1 MKNTS
6 KEKNSNRGFTLIE
19 MLIVVAIIGILSA
32 LILVGLSQFRSR
44 GRDARR
50 IADLKQVQNALEIYY
65 TRNSAYP
72 TAPAGS
78 ASQKWAALTAA
89 ITGAGI
95 GLNQVPQ
102 DPMANASNG
111 VSYYYQDCNSSQ
123 NYVVAATLE
132 DTNNQALKDSAQG
145 TSAGSCV
152 FGIECGAAGVYCVQ
166 F

>member
-1 MKNTS
+1 MK
-6 KEKNSNRGFTLIE
+6 KQKGFTLIE

-65 TRNSAYP
+65 TRNSFYP
-72 TAPAGS
+72 TAPAGN

-102 DPMANASNG
+102 DPLATASNG

-132 DTNNQALKDSAQG
+132 DVNNQAFRDSAKG
-145 TSAGSCV
+145 SSAGSCT

>member
-1 MKNTS
+1 MK
-6 KEKNSNRGFTLIE
+6 KQKGFTLIE
-19 MLIVVAIIGILSA
+19 MLIVVSIIGILSA
-32 LILVGLSQFRSR
+32 LILVGLSQFRLR

-50 IADLKQVQNALEIYY
+50 IADLKQVQNGLEIYY

-72 TAPAGS
+72 DVSGGTAVLN
-78 ASQKWAALTAA
+78 WAALTAA
-89 ITGAGI
+89 ITGAGV
-95 GLNQVPQ
+95 GLNQLPQ
-102 DPMANASNG
+102 DPLATADNG
-111 VSYYYQDCNSSQ
+111 VSYYYQDCNLSQ

-145 TSAGSCV
+145 SSAGSCE

>member
-1 MKNTS
+1 MK
-6 KEKNSNRGFTLIE
+6 KQKGFTLIE

-32 LILVGLSQFRSR
+32 LILVGLSQFRLR

-72 TAPAGS
+72 TAPAGN

-102 DPMANASNG
+102 DPMATVDNG
-111 VSYYYQDCNSSQ
+111 VSYYYQDCNLGQ

-145 TSAGSCV
+145 SSGGSCD
-152 FGIECGAAGVYCVQ
+152 FGIECGAEGVYCVQ